1 MTRQWTLAE
10 SRLIAE
16 RVMEWQVTEINGR
29 LFLIDPEQRPAWM
42 ETCAVPDWPNDPAA
56 AAMAL
61 AAWVSEGG
69 RHAICRYEMLE
80 RRHVVTLYHQYGA
93 LFPVSAKSSDWSEA
107 VMLAVLAGVRG

>member
-16 RVMEWQVTEINGR
+16 RVMEWQVTEHAGR
-29 LFLIDPEQRPAWM
+29 LFLVDPERRPDWLG
-42 ETCAVPDWPNDPAA
+42 TCAVPDWPNDPAA

-61 AAWVSEGG
+61 AALQMDGVSTWQRWEAEK
-69 RHAICRYEMLE
+69 RLYC
-80 RRHVVTLYHQYGA
+80 VTLHHQHDGRY
-93 LFPVSAKSSDWSEA
+93 PVMGDAPTWSQA

>member
-1 MTRQWTLAE
+1 MTRPWNLAE

-16 RVMEWQVTEINGR
+16 RVMEWQVTEQNGR
-29 LFLIDPEQRPAWM
+29 LFLVDPDQRPDWL

-61 AAWVSEGG
+61 AAMQMDGWIVQRQFWTAATHTFLVRVWHPYKREQAEG
-69 RHAICRYEMLE
+69 
-80 RRHVVTLYHQYGA
+80 
-93 LFPVSAKSSDWSEA
+93 VSASYAEA

>member
-1 MTRQWTLAE
+1 MRTWTLAE

-16 RVMEWQVTEINGR
+16 RVMEWQVTQINGR
-29 LFLIDPEQRPAWM
+29 LFLTDPDQRPGWR

-61 AAWVSEGG
+61 AALQMNGVSSWQRWEAEK
-69 RHAICRYEMLE
+69 RQYC
-80 RRHVVTLYHQYGA
+80 VTLHHQHDARY
-93 LFPVSAKSSDWSEA
+93 PVMGEERDWSQA

>member
-1 MTRQWTLAE
+1 MTHQWTLAE

-16 RVMEWQVTEINGR
+16 RVMEWQVTQINGR
-29 LFLIDPEQRPAWM
+29 LFLVDTEQRPGWM

-69 RHAICRYEMLE
+69 RRYEGGYNMLH
-80 RRHVVTLYHQYGA
+80 RVYSICLYHHCDSRY
-93 LFPVSAKSSDWSEA
+93 PVEACAPDWSQA